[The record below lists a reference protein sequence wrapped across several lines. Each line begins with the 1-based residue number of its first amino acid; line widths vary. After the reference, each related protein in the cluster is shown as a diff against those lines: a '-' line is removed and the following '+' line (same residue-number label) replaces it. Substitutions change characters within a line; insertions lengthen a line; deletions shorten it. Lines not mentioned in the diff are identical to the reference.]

1 MSQDYFSADYSI
13 SIVEVK
19 AENKEQVE
27 AILQE
32 FTDKI
37 AEVMKDK
44 VQWDEAN
51 WDIQK
56 NIWLGK
62 EGWTTE

>member
-1 MSQDYFSADYSI
+1 MSKDYYSADYSI
-13 SIVEVK
+13 SIVEVHADT
-19 AENKEQVE
+19 AEAVE

-56 NIWLGK
+56 NYWNG
-62 EGWTTE
+62 EGWSPK

>member
-1 MSQDYFSADYSI
+1 MSKDYYSADYSI
-13 SIVEVK
+13 SIVEVH
-19 AENKEQVE
+19 ADNEAQVE

-44 VQWDEAN
+44 IQWDEAN

-56 NIWLGK
+56 NYWNG
-62 EGWTTE
+62 EGWSTK

>member
-1 MSQDYFSADYSI
+1 MSKDYYSADYSI
-13 SIVEVK
+13 SIVEVH
-19 AENKEQVE
+19 ADNEAQVE

-37 AEVMKDK
+37 AEIMTDK
-44 VQWDEAN
+44 IQWDEAN

-56 NIWLGK
+56 NYWNG
-62 EGWTTE
+62 EGWSTK